1 MNRLTIHRIL
11 WPAVLALSLFPAEP
25 IRPQGLAKLT
35 LPLTINE
42 QQESFANFTIQFDK
56 NASGEVFLGKAPGGV
71 LVSKERVN
79 DPPYAYRIRI
89 DSDGDGNLASE
100 PSLLLLPNSSI
111 IVRVNRKWANGKQ
124 RSLPYT
130 IEYSRELDKNNTTRE
145 HISWRPHYR
154 AEGKLKF
161 RNCESLF
168 VALDLNGDGLFDERD
183 FAQGTS
189 IGLDRNGDGRI
200 FGKDEWLAGNQIIE
214 YCGTAFLID
223 GIEPDGARIT
233 LSETSLRVPKIGAP
247 LPAFSL
253 TTSEGKLIRLHEL
266 NGRMHLLDFWASWC
280 KPCVEKFSLV
290 KQLSEKYGNAL
301 AIIAINVD
309 EESNLPMARQ
319 IIKDYQL
326 QWPQVMNGQGEV
338 DPVWKAFGGMENNR
352 LAIPLYVLIDG
363 KGVLR
368 YAGNGGEDLSDLRRA
383 VEEIL
388 RPSR

>member
-1 MNRLTIHRIL
+1 
-11 WPAVLALSLFPAEP
+11 VL
-25 IRPQGLAKLT
+25 I
-35 LPLTINE
+35 
-42 QQESFANFTIQFDK
+42 
-56 NASGEVFLGKAPGGV
+56 
-71 LVSKERVN
+71 SKERVN

-89 DSDGDGNLASE
+89 DSDGDGNLAGE

-111 IVRVNRKWANGKQ
+111 IVRVNRKWANGRQ

-130 IEYSRELDKNNTTRE
+130 IEYSRDLDRNNTTRE
-145 HISWRPHYR
+145 LISWRPHYR

-161 RNCESLF
+161 RNRESLF

-183 FAQGTS
+183 FAKGTS

-200 FGKDEWLAGNQIIE
+200 FGKDEWLTGNQIIE

-233 LSETSLRVPKIGAP
+233 LSETSLRVPRIGSP
-247 LPAFSL
+247 SPAFSL
-253 TTSEGKLIRLHEL
+253 TTSEGKLIRLDEL

-290 KQLSEKYGNAL
+290 KQLSGEYGNAL

-309 EESNLPMARQ
+309 EESNLHMARQ

-326 QWPQVMNGQGEV
+326 QWPQVMKGQGEA

-352 LAIPLYVLIDG
+352 LVIPLYVLIDA

-368 YAGNGGEDLSDLRRA
+368 YAANGGADLSELRRVVQA
-383 VEEIL
+383 L
-388 RPSR
+388 SKTK